1 MNPRKHIMIPALTA
15 ALLCCTACGTKTPP
29 ESEAHEQSSE
39 IQIRTTIPLLEPE
52 PAESS
57 EAAEADSTTEAIIVH
72 EPEQPVQAP
81 ETGTPQMLH
90 VSGNFTA
97 TVRKLIPD
105 YVSDP
110 DTPRAAVVTLFQDGP
125 FVLQLDE
132 QICAQLQEDTTYTF
146 IIGEQD
152 AELPPSE
159 YTNGGYVQESALIL
173 RHIHVTDFREPTD
186 EEYGLECWRVTCA
199 PAS

>member
-1 MNPRKHIMIPALTA
+1 MKKLILIPALTA

-29 ESEAHEQSSE
+29 ESEAPEQHSE
-39 IQIRTTIPLLEPE
+39 IPTITTIPLSEPE

-57 EAAEADSTTEAIIVH
+57 EAEESDSANDAVVVQVH
-72 EPEQPVQAP
+72 EQ
-81 ETGTPQMLH
+81 GTPDTESGTVQMMH
-90 VSGNFTA
+90 VSGDFTA

-152 AELPPSE
+152 AELLPSE

>member
-1 MNPRKHIMIPALTA
+1 MKKLILIPALTA
-15 ALLCCTACGTKTPP
+15 ALLCCAACGTKTTPP
-29 ESEAHEQSSE
+29 ESEAPEQRSE
-39 IQIRTTIPLLEPE
+39 IQIQTTIPLSEPE

-57 EAAEADSTTEAIIVH
+57 EAEESDSANDAVVVQVH
-72 EPEQPVQAP
+72 EQGTPDP

-90 VSGNFTA
+90 VSGDFTA

-132 QICAQLQEDTTYTF
+132 QICSQLQEDTTYTF

>member
-1 MNPRKHIMIPALTA
+1 MKKFILIPALTV
-15 ALLCCTACGTKTPP
+15 ALLCCTACGTTTTPP
-29 ESEAHEQSSE
+29 ESEAPEQHSE
-39 IQIRTTIPLLEPE
+39 IPTITTIPLSKPE

-57 EAAEADSTTEAIIVH
+57 EAEESDSANDAVVVQVH
-72 EPEQPVQAP
+72 EQGTPDP
-81 ETGTPQMLH
+81 ETGTPQMMH
-90 VSGNFTA
+90 VSGDFTA

-159 YTNGGYVQESALIL
+159 YTSDGSVQDAALIL
-173 RHIHVTDFREPTD
+173 WHIHVTDFREPTD